1 MKITIDGPSGAGKSS
16 IAKEI
21 AKRIGIIYIDTG
33 AMYRTVGLYCL
44 RNGIDTKN
52 ESQVEQHLEDI
63 DITISYENNEQ
74 SVILNGENV
83 TALIRTNEVSMAAS
97 DVAKIISVRMKLVEL
112 QRKLAENQNVI
123 MDGRD
128 AGTYILPDAE
138 KKIFLTA
145 TAEKRAER
153 RYLELDAAGQKVD
166 YNEVLREIIKR
177 DKNDSER
184 TFSPL
189 KKAVDAVVVDT
200 SDIDFDESVKLILE
214 IIGDINA

>member
-44 RNGIDTKN
+44 RNGIDTKDG
-52 ESQVEQHLEDI
+52 SQVEQHLEDI
-63 DITISYENNEQ
+63 DITIAYENNEQ

-200 SDIDFDESVKLILE
+200 SDMDFDESVKLILE
-214 IIGDINA
+214 IIGDIDA

>member
-33 AMYRTVGLYCL
+33 ALYRTVGLYCL
-44 RNGIDTKN
+44 RNGIDTKDG
-52 ESQVEQHLEDI
+52 SQVEQHLEDI
-63 DITISYENNEQ
+63 DITIAYENNEQ

-200 SDIDFDESVKLILE
+200 SDMDFDESVKLILE
-214 IIGDINA
+214 IIGDIDA

>member
-44 RNGIDTKN
+44 RNGIDTKDG
-52 ESQVEQHLEDI
+52 SQVEQHLEDI
-63 DITISYENNEQ
+63 DITIAYENNEQ

-153 RYLELDAAGQKVD
+153 RYFELDAAGQKVD

-200 SDIDFDESVKLILE
+200 SDMDFDESVKLILE
-214 IIGDINA
+214 IIGDIDA